1 MTTPGHPGYVYG
13 ISSYTCVLPSG
24 EQVVHEGLGLIR

>member
-13 ISSYTCVLPSG
+13 ISSYTCVLRSG
-24 EQVVHEGLGLIR
+24 ESKWSMRVLD